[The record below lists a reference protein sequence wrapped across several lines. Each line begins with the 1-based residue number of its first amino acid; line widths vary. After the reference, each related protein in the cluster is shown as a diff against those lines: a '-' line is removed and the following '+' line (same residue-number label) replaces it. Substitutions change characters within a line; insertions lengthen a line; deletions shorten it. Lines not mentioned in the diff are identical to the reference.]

1 MFISNLKSILSSLK
15 TESFLDSSL
24 WCQFREIQIQMI
36 HRVISITSKD
46 DENEELL
53 SKLEKDSEVI
63 DKIIAEIDQ
72 RWKMELD
79 HSFIR
84 EVSYWDKRLF
94 WALLITWSCLKLEVL
109 MKPYTRLITGVRRP
123 CQIKNVKPYLDLV
136 HTCIKTALIIRK
148 GTILNTNLWQLLLYS
163 RNNFWKTNWPRRNFQ
178 IHSPIRS
185 PRKPVFHIWN
195 EYVAWSCSTIECH
208 VLTHD
213 CSREKDLEETSI
225 EIDSSTKVYN
235 QCTIEYKY
243 ELEKN

>member
-94 WALLITWSCLKLEVL
+94 LVVFDHMVMLEAGSSYETVH
-109 MKPYTRLITGVRRP
+109 KANNR
-123 CQIKNVKPYLDLV
+123 CQKTLSNQECKTLSRFGTYMYKNCPHHKKRY
-136 HTCIKTALIIRK
+136 H
-148 GTILNTNLWQLLLYS
+148 
-163 RNNFWKTNWPRRNFQ
+163 F
-178 IHSPIRS
+178 
-185 PRKPVFHIWN
+185 
-195 EYVAWSCSTIECH
+195 
-208 VLTHD
+208 
-213 CSREKDLEETSI
+213 
-225 EIDSSTKVYN
+225 
-235 QCTIEYKY
+235 KY
-243 ELEKN
+243 EFMAAITLL

>member
-84 EVSYWDKRLF
+84 EVSY
-94 WALLITWSCLKLEVL
+94 
-109 MKPYTRLITGVRRP
+109 
-123 CQIKNVKPYLDLV
+123 
-136 HTCIKTALIIRK
+136 
-148 GTILNTNLWQLLLYS
+148 
-163 RNNFWKTNWPRRNFQ
+163 
-178 IHSPIRS
+178 
-185 PRKPVFHIWN
+185 
-195 EYVAWSCSTIECH
+195 
-208 VLTHD
+208 
-213 CSREKDLEETSI
+213 
-225 EIDSSTKVYN
+225 
-235 QCTIEYKY
+235 
-243 ELEKN
+243 

>member
-94 WALLITWSCLKLEVL
+94 LALLITRSCL
-109 MKPYTRLITGVRRP
+109 
-123 CQIKNVKPYLDLV
+123 
-136 HTCIKTALIIRK
+136 
-148 GTILNTNLWQLLLYS
+148 
-163 RNNFWKTNWPRRNFQ
+163 
-178 IHSPIRS
+178 
-185 PRKPVFHIWN
+185 
-195 EYVAWSCSTIECH
+195 
-208 VLTHD
+208 
-213 CSREKDLEETSI
+213 
-225 EIDSSTKVYN
+225 
-235 QCTIEYKY
+235 
-243 ELEKN
+243 